1 MVNNKLR
8 LTFRFKGTTTEE
20 YQETEKRSSHLDQVH
35 LSDFLQVKFS
45 SNDLPFHSKNITKAN
60 NPCFL
65 DF

>member
-45 SNDLPFHSKNITKAN
+45 SNDLPFHSKKHHKGKQSL
-60 NPCFL
+60 FS
-65 DF
+65 